1 MHTLAQNAVNI
12 LGKNGKKWIANLPST
27 IQLLADYWKL
37 TNIVPVNNMSYHYV
51 ALATCNN
58 SRAVVVKIGF
68 ETKVTAAEKRAL
80 TYFGN
85 NNVSIQLIDYHA
97 KYNALLLEQ
106 AIPGNSLKSFYP
118 NDDKF
123 VIDCYVD
130 TVRKLL
136 NKSPLNLDGFC
147 HISDWLKKLDQ
158 FKSDKLPQDLLGKAI
173 KLKNELL
180 ASITEE
186 KLLHGD
192 LHHDNIL
199 KHNDSWLVIDPK
211 GIIGETEFEMAA
223 FDFIHATELTDL
235 VKANKLF
242 HERVQSIAE
251 KSDLNANRIK
261 EWVFV
266 RLVLSAAWYIES
278 KEDPGVP
285 IKLAKILMG

>member
-123 VIDCYVD
+123 VIDCGVSP
-130 TVRKLL
+130 VR
-136 NKSPLNLDGFC
+136 
-147 HISDWLKKLDQ
+147 
-158 FKSDKLPQDLLGKAI
+158 
-173 KLKNELL
+173 
-180 ASITEE
+180 
-186 KLLHGD
+186 
-192 LHHDNIL
+192 
-199 KHNDSWLVIDPK
+199 V
-211 GIIGETEFEMAA
+211 
-223 FDFIHATELTDL
+223 
-235 VKANKLF
+235 
-242 HERVQSIAE
+242 
-251 KSDLNANRIK
+251 
-261 EWVFV
+261 
-266 RLVLSAAWYIES
+266 
-278 KEDPGVP
+278 
-285 IKLAKILMG
+285 